1 MQVDYSKS
9 NYSLE
14 KIPSGTYRVVVG
26 KNPRQ
31 EILKYMHLLAAL
43 MRQEIDLIV
52 TNDEDSSG
60 HPLGVEQM
68 NPESQKFQGG
78 VLTILTSGST
88 GHPKQISRRISPD
101 KNGRESR
108 RRNWVLCYP
117 LDRWSGISTIL
128 EVLTSNSSIFIPRD
142 YSLKSINEA
151 IAETENASISLTPAL
166 FKSIALS
173 HHEKIEFRNVLQV
186 TFGGEYAN
194 QNILDQ
200 AAKRYP
206 MARITHIYASSELG
220 DFLIDSSG
228 KEGYSWPKARS
239 QGATLSEQGELIV
252 GEFHTGD
259 LWELID
265 ERIYF
270 IGRATEIINVGGNKV
285 SPAHLTKVALNIEG
299 VEDAQF
305 YGIPNPLLGAVVGLK
320 YVGQVSPRELKATL
334 RDLLPKFALP
344 MRIEQVAEIELEKN
358 MKRRVLNL
366 E

>member
-1 MQVDYSKS
+1 MQVNFNESHL
-9 NYSLE
+9 SLE
-14 KIPSGTYRVVVG
+14 KIPPGTYRVKVG
-26 KNPRQ
+26 KNPRE
-31 EILKYMHLLAAL
+31 EILKYMQLLTAL
-43 MRQEIDLIV
+43 KHQEIDLIV
-52 TNDEDSSG
+52 TNYENSSA
-60 HPLGVEQM
+60 HWIGVEQM
-68 NPESQKFQGG
+68 KPESQKFQGG
-78 VLTILTSGST
+78 VLTLLTSGST
-88 GHPKQISRRISPD
+88 GQPKQISRRIAPD
-101 KNGRESR
+101 NYGRESR

-128 EVLTSNSSIFIPRD
+128 EVLTSNSSLFIPHD
-142 YSLKSINEA
+142 YSLRSINEA

-173 HHEKIEFRNVLQV
+173 HQEKIEFRNVLQV

-206 MARITHIYASSELG
+206 MARISHIYASSELG

-228 KEGYSWPKARS
+228 KEGYSWLKARA
-239 QGATLSEQGELIV
+239 QGATLSEQGELVV
-252 GEFHTGD
+252 GDFHTGD

-270 IGRATEIINVGGNKV
+270 IGRTTEIINVGGNKV
-285 SPAHLTKVALNIEG
+285 SPTHLAKVALSIEG

-305 YGIPNPLLGAVVGLK
+305 YGISNPLLGAVVGLK
-320 YVGQVSPRELKATL
+320 YVGHIGPTELKAIL
-334 RDLLPKFALP
+334 RDLIPKFALP
-344 MRIEQVAEIELEKN
+344 MRIEKLAEIELEKN
-358 MKRRVLNL
+358 MKRRLLSL